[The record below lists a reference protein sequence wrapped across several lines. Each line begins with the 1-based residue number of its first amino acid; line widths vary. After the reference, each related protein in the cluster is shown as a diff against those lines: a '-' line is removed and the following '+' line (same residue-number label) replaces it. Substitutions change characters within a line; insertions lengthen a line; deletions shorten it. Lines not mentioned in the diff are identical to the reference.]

1 MHRIAS
7 IITVIILSSIAGGC
21 AITTDEVNYKVMV
34 KAKDFE
40 LRDYPAHVVAE
51 TVVDGTLEDA
61 GNKAFRRLFGYISG
75 KNRSQ
80 TKIAMTAPV
89 SQEPASEKIAMTTPV
104 GQQRAEGGWAVSFTM
119 PISFTLK
126 TLPVPED
133 PDVKLRQVQ
142 ARRMASVQYSGTWSE
157 SRYLKYRQE
166 LESWIE
172 KNGFRI
178 LGEPIWA
185 RYNPPFT
192 PWFLRRNEILI
203 PVDSQEMLENGS
215 IIRGDIQSGQGE

>member
-21 AITTDEVNYKVMV
+21 AITTDEVKYKVVV

-80 TKIAMTAPV
+80 AKIAMTAPV
-89 SQEPASEKIAMTTPV
+89 SQEPASEKIAMTAPV

-215 IIRGDIQSGQGE
+215 IIHGDVQSGQGE

>member
-1 MHRIAS
+1 MKDSVVQHIAP
-7 IITVIILSSIAGGC
+7 IITIIVLSLIAGGC
-21 AITTDEVNYKVMV
+21 AITADAMKYKVV
-34 KAKDFE
+34 LKTKDFE

-61 GNKAFRRLFGYISG
+61 GNKAFMRLFGYISG
-75 KNRSQ
+75 KNRSRD
-80 TKIAMTAPV
+80 KIAMTAPV
-89 SQEPASEKIAMTTPV
+89 SQESASEKIAMTAPV

-119 PISFTLK
+119 PVSYTLN

-157 SRYLKYRQE
+157 SRYLRYKKE
-166 LESWIE
+166 LVLWIE
-172 KNGFRI
+172 KNRFRI
-178 LGEPIWA
+178 LGEPVWA

-203 PVDSQEMLENGS
+203 PVDSQEKPENGY
-215 IIRGDIQSGQGE
+215 Q

>member
-21 AITTDEVNYKVMV
+21 AITTDEVKYKVVV

-89 SQEPASEKIAMTTPV
+89 SQEPASEKIAMTAPV

-133 PDVKLRQVQ
+133 TDVKLRQVQ